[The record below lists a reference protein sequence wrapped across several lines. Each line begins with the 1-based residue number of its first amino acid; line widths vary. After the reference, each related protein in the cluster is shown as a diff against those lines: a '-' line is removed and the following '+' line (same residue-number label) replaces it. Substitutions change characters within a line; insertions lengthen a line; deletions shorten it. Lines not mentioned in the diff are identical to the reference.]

1 MLKEKVSKMK
11 DKLIKKGEGNNKKTI
26 ENLVVFV
33 IVLIVTVVMINYIW
47 NDKNVTKSKNQNE
60 VTTKVL
66 ASEENDS
73 DISNDDMESKLKNIL
88 SKIKGVGNVEV
99 VITYSQTSEIVPM
112 YNEDSSQKS
121 TEETDSGGGSRVVN
135 EVTNKKDIVYEENNG
150 VKTPITKSIINP
162 TIEGAIITAQGAE
175 NAQTKANII
184 QAVEAATGLATHK
197 IQVFEMN

>member
-47 NDKNVTKSKNQNE
+47 NDKNETKSKNQNE